1 MDTTVILVVRVIS
14 VLCMVI
20 SIWITYVSMHSS
32 KTFNSHLAWYEVFWL
47 VAASLLFVVG
57 MVGYSLTY

>member
-1 MDTTVILVVRVIS
+1 MDTTIILVVRVIAA
-14 VLCMVI
+14 VCMSI
-20 SIWITYVSMHSS
+20 STWFAFVTFRSS
-32 KTFNSHLAWYEVFWL
+32 KKYNNHLAWYEIFWL